1 MAYKPNVNDSRESP
15 SLEILKQLEKYNNS
29 VDFFD
34 SKIERLIISGKKRFQ
49 MINKI
54 LKVMTL

>member
-1 MAYKPNVNDSRESP
+1 MTRESP

-34 SKIERLIISGKKRFQ
+34 SKIERLII
-49 MINKI
+49 
-54 LKVMTL
+54 